1 MIIDLILDRK
11 DLEKDLAE
19 QGATM
24 AEYAEYYRALP
35 EQQKIFSPTPYEAG
49 RFYREVREY
58 DRVFD
63 GIGLEIL
70 RAMDYGT
77 KDDVKK
83 ALCRYITKNEYN
95 PEICD
100 FINGAEWL
108 GEYA

>member
-1 MIIDLILDRK
+1 MIVDLILDRRE
-11 DLEKDLAE
+11 LEQELAE

-24 AEYAEYYRALP
+24 AEYAEYYRGLP

-49 RFYREVREY
+49 AFYREVREY

-70 RAMDYGT
+70 QAMDYGT
-77 KDDVKK
+77 EDDVKK
-83 ALCRYITKNEYN
+83 ALCRYIIECGYN

-100 FINGAEWL
+100 FINAAEWL